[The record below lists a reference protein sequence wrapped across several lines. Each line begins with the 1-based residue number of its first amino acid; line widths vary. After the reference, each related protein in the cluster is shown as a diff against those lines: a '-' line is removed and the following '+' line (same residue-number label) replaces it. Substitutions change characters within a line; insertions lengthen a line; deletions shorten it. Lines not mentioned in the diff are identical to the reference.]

1 MEKASTK
8 SRAITDILE
17 CQNNKQYH
25 TIAFY
30 SWEDEKIVA
39 QLIKKNGNQKQ
50 IYSEVSYSIKLNM
63 NDIRVLKSN
72 EWITIEKGR
81 HIMINE
87 EELMRLLGFTK
98 NNHHNQSHDKQMTT
112 ADIIVL
118 PRHEVIGKNVLSSDD
133 DEEGDILRTNFHMLK
148 NPRSQSSRRFK

>member
-17 CQNNKQYH
+17 YQNNKQYH

-39 QLIKKNGNQKQ
+39 QLIKKKGNEKQ
-50 IYSEVSYSIKLNM
+50 ICSEVSHSIKLNM
-63 NDIRVLKSN
+63 NDIRALKSN
-72 EWITIEKGR
+72 EWIIIEKG

-87 EELMRLLGFTK
+87 EELMRLLGVTK
-98 NNHHNQSHDKQMTT
+98 TNHQN
-112 ADIIVL
+112 
-118 PRHEVIGKNVLSSDD
+118 
-133 DEEGDILRTNFHMLK
+133 
-148 NPRSQSSRRFK
+148 

>member
-39 QLIKKNGNQKQ
+39 QLIKKNGN
-50 IYSEVSYSIKLNM
+50 
-63 NDIRVLKSN
+63 
-72 EWITIEKGR
+72 
-81 HIMINE
+81 
-87 EELMRLLGFTK
+87 
-98 NNHHNQSHDKQMTT
+98 
-112 ADIIVL
+112 
-118 PRHEVIGKNVLSSDD
+118 
-133 DEEGDILRTNFHMLK
+133 
-148 NPRSQSSRRFK
+148 